1 MPSDYQ
7 LAATA
12 RLQKAN
18 ADAIIYFLVIF
29 TAANANIANTL
40 QVFIQL
46 LFINK
51 DTFQDDTF

>member
-18 ADAIIYFLVIF
+18 ADAIIYFLVIS
-29 TAANANIANTL
+29 TAANANTL
-40 QVFIQL
+40 QVLIQL

-51 DTFQDDTF
+51 DAFQDDTF